1 MNRQINFFFI
11 KLLFFIIINSILY
24 PKDSIDDLY
33 KISDKILAKKG
44 KSFEVLW
51 YYKLN
56 DKDWQGNGNL
66 KILGKDYLYL
76 VLPYI
81 EVLIQ
86 KSLISIKYVE
96 QNQVILDYFNRT
108 DSSNIFSVLLNE
120 FDNFSVQKSKIDNN
134 QLILSLI
141 PNDEIG
147 FDFLEI
153 SANVDN
159 YIPKSIK
166 AFSGDELE
174 IKVEILS
181 HSSLNK
187 PFLIKNKKLSAIE
200 IIDLR
205 E

>member
-1 MNRQINFFFI
+1 M
-11 KLLFFIIINSILY
+11 
-24 PKDSIDDLY
+24 
-33 KISDKILAKKG
+33 
-44 KSFEVLW
+44 
-51 YYKLN
+51 
-56 DKDWQGNGNL
+56 
-66 KILGKDYLYL
+66 
-76 VLPYI
+76 PYI

-86 KSLISIKYVE
+86 KSLISIKYIE
-96 QNQVILDYFNRT
+96 ENQVILDYFNRT

-166 AFSGDELE
+166 AFSGDGLE

-181 HSSLNK
+181 HSSFNTA
-187 PFLIKNKKLSAIE
+187 FLIKNKKLSAIE

>member
-1 MNRQINFFFI
+1 MKTINNLSIIFLFTIVIISLLSTVFSKPDI
-11 KLLFFIIINSILY
+11 KPY
-24 PKDSIDDLY
+24 D
-33 KISDKILAKKG
+33 
-44 KSFEVLW
+44 
-51 YYKLN
+51 YYNKM
-56 DKDWQGNGNL
+56 K
-66 KILGKDYLYL
+66 
-76 VLPYI
+76 
-81 EVLIQ
+81 
-86 KSLISIKYVE
+86 
-96 QNQVILDYFNRT
+96 
-108 DSSNIFSVLLNE
+108 LNE